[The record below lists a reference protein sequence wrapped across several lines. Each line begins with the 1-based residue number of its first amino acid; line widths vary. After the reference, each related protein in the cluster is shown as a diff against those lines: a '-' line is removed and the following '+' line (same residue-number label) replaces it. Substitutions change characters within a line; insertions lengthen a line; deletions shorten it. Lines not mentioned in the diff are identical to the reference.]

1 MNITIS
7 DTSSAIAEASSL
19 LSVAN
24 SYKSILNT
32 LNYTKVT
39 LNEVWES
46 GNEVDSINTSV
57 DNCLNEYNNKILPA
71 LKKLANGTIAYCVAT
86 EELAASGATN
96 SDGEIY
102 DSPSEWVEDNPY
114 SGYTETSEYDLSNL
128 NAFLLSYEGAPMYD
142 SNNYKVYTDSD
153 GSLTA
158 GPGLHLNNYN
168 LEQYVITTTDSSGNV
183 VRYIDKS
190 KVDVAYSQ
198 CVAGFRNSITDCL
211 KTEKYSNITLNDA
224 QVDSLTSLLYNTG
237 KNPEYFLDKYV
248 EATNSGTTLYEHCTK
263 NWVTDGTTRLEG
275 LARRRKAEAV
285 LFEKGYD
292 AYYEFMKTGVM

>member
-1 MNITIS
+1 MNIKIS
-7 DTSSAIAEASSL
+7 NTSSAITEGSNL

-32 LNYTKVT
+32 LNYAKVT
-39 LNEVWES
+39 LNEVWIS
-46 GNEVDSINTSV
+46 GTEISSISTSV
-57 DNCLNEYNNKILPA
+57 DDCLEEYNKKIIPA
-71 LKKLANGTIAYCVAT
+71 LKKLSNGVIAYCAAT
-86 EELAASGATN
+86 EELAASRATKSN
-96 SDGEIY
+96 GEAY

-128 NAFLLSYEGAPMYD
+128 NAFLITFEGAPMYD
-142 SNNYKVYTDSD
+142 SNNYRVYPDSD

-158 GPGLHLNNYN
+158 GPGLHLSNYN
-168 LEQYVITTTDSSGNV
+168 LEQYVVTTTGADGSV
-183 VRYIDKS
+183 VKYIDKS
-190 KVDVAYSQ
+190 KVDAAYSQ
-198 CVAGFRNSITDCL
+198 YVANARNSVINCL
-211 KTEKYSNITLNDA
+211 KTDKYSDLNLNDA
-224 QVDSLTSLLYNTG
+224 QVDSLTSIIYNTG

-248 EATNSGTTLYEHCTK
+248 EAESLGTTLYEHCTK

-275 LARRRKAEAV
+275 LVRRRKAEAV